1 MHQSSEAHFE
11 LQEDPHFW
19 TNHNVQVSD
28 WSQLSVSYGW
38 CQVLELHI
46 DAILSVYTTLS
57 C

>member
-19 TNHNVQVSD
+19 TSHNVQVSD

-46 DAILSVYTTLS
+46 DAILSV
-57 C
+57 